1 MDVEQRRARREAR
14 RREVARRRTRGLAA
28 AALIVVLAV
37 VVVVA
42 LGSGSG
48 SHKGG
53 SHGASV
59 SSAGGGVGGSGSGG
73 AAGQAGRR
81 GTGAANGAGGAGGG
95 GGGSGPILASTGRPS
110 SEGTAATATGPLG
123 RESVPILMY
132 HVINPPPA
140 GAKFPGLYVSPEEF
154 SAQMHAL
161 SGAGFHAVTM
171 DQMRANWTRG
181 TPLPAGKPIVLSF
194 DNGYQSQYTQA
205 LPVLRRLGWVGVENM
220 QLTGLPPSQGG
231 LSDTQ
236 IEGLV
241 AAGWELDTQGISHAD
256 LIALGPVALH
266 EQVAVARA
274 RVKRRYHV
282 PVNWFCY
289 PSGHY
294 NPTVI
299 NAVKAA
305 GYVGSTTVVPGWASP
320 SDDAYRLP
328 RLRVLGGTS
337 PEELLA
343 ELAAIRSNPLPPASY
358 GGSE

>member
-14 RREVARRRTRGLAA
+14 RREVARRRTWGLAA
-28 AALIVVLAV
+28 AGLILVLAV
-37 VVVVA
+37 VAVVA
-42 LGSGSG
+42 LGSGGG
-48 SHKGG
+48 SSKGG
-53 SHGASV
+53 SHSAS
-59 SSAGGGVGGSGSGG
+59 AG
-73 AAGQAGRR
+73 AAG
-81 GTGAANGAGGAGGG
+81 GTGDELAKPPGTPGSGAANGAGAK
-95 GGGSGPILASTGRPS
+95 GSGSGAIVASTGRPS
-110 SEGTAATATGPLG
+110 SAGTAGTATGPPG
-123 RESVPILMY
+123 HESVPILMY

-154 SAQMHAL
+154 AAQMHAL
-161 SGAGFHAVTM
+161 VDAGFHAVTM

-231 LSDTQ
+231 LSDAQ
-236 IEGLV
+236 IRGLV

-256 LIALGPVALH
+256 LITLGPAALH

-274 RVKRRYHV
+274 QVQRRYHV

-294 NPTVI
+294 NPTVVS
-299 NAVKAA
+299 AVKAA

-320 SDDAYRLP
+320 SEDPYRLP

-337 PEELLA
+337 PESLLA
-343 ELAAIRSNPLPPASY
+343 QLAAIRSNPAPPESY
-358 GGSE
+358 GGGE

>member
-28 AALIVVLAV
+28 VALIAVLAILAV
-37 VVVVA
+37 VA
-42 LGSGSG
+42 FGSGGG
-48 SHKGG
+48 SSKGG
-53 SHGASV
+53 SRGASV
-59 SSAGGGVGGSGSGG
+59 GSAGAGAASSGG
-73 AAGQAGRR
+73 AAGRPGSK
-81 GTGAANGAGGAGGG
+81 AANGIGGK
-95 GGGSGPILASTGRPS
+95 SGESGTVLASTGRPS
-110 SEGTAATATGPLG
+110 SAGTAGTATGPPG
-123 RESVPILMY
+123 HESVPILMY
-132 HVINPPPA
+132 HVINPPPP

-154 SAQMHAL
+154 AAQVHAL
-161 SGAGFHAVTM
+161 ADAGFHAVTM

-205 LPVLRRLGWVGVENM
+205 LPVLRKLGWVGVENM

-231 LSDTQ
+231 LSQAQ

-256 LIALGPVALH
+256 LITLGPAALH

-274 RVKRRYHV
+274 RVRRRYHV
-282 PVNWFCY
+282 PVDWFCY

-294 NPTVI
+294 NLTVI

-320 SDDAYRLP
+320 SDDPYRLP

-337 PEELLA
+337 PESLLA
-343 ELAAIRSNPLPPASY
+343 ELAAIRSNPAPPASY
-358 GGSE
+358 GGGE

>member
-28 AALIVVLAV
+28 AALIAILAV
-37 VVVVA
+37 VAVVA
-42 LGSGSG
+42 LSSG
-48 SHKGG
+48 GG
-53 SHGASV
+53 SSKGDSHGSSV
-59 SSAGGGVGGSGSGG
+59 SSAGAGASGSGG
-73 AAGQAGRR
+73 GTNQTGRR
-81 GTGAANGAGGAGGG
+81 GSNVANGASSKS
-95 GGGSGPILASTGRPS
+95 GGSGTVVASTGRPS
-110 SEGTAATATGPLG
+110 SAGTAGAATGPPG
-123 RESVPILMY
+123 HESVPILMY
-132 HVINPPPA
+132 HVINPPPP

-161 SGAGFHAVTM
+161 VGAGFHAVTM
-171 DQMRANWTRG
+171 DQMRANRTRG
-181 TPLPAGKPIVLSF
+181 TPLPPGKPIVLSF

-231 LSDTQ
+231 LSDAQ
-236 IEGLV
+236 IQGLV

-256 LIALGPVALH
+256 LITLGPAALH
-266 EQVAVARA
+266 EQVAVARTE
-274 RVKRRYHV
+274 VQRRYHV

-294 NPTVI
+294 NLTVI

-320 SDDAYRLP
+320 GDDPYRLP

-337 PEELLA
+337 PESLLA
-343 ELAAIRSNPLPPASY
+343 ELAAIRSDPAPPPSY
-358 GGSE
+358 GGGE